1 MTKRELCRQI
11 CDDMLDEEL
20 LNERDACSIMTLQR
34 EVERLIRK
42 HLEDYL
48 LVYKM
53 GVIED

>member
-11 CDDMLDEEL
+11 YEDMLDEEL
-20 LNERDACSIMTLQR
+20 LNEIDACNIMTLQR
-34 EVERLIRK
+34 EVERLISK